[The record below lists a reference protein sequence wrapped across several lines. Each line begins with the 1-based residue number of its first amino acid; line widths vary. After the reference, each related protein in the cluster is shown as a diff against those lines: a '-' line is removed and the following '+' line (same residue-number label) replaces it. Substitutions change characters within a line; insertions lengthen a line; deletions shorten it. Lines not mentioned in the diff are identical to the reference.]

1 MTKIWPLLTILRV
14 WIILALRK
22 SATWPTYPG
31 GVDMDIRLVNLRLR
45 RAFGGRVRAEER
57 DGCVFVSGELAD
69 WGDVVRACQMCA
81 RPHSRRHVVNDI
93 KFTGGEDAPMRM
105 PAVSDDALE
114 GQRPDVLIIG
124 GGISGASIARELTRW
139 NLGVLLAEKE
149 PDLAMQASGRNDGEV
164 HPGIDLGRGSMKH
177 KYIRRG
183 NAMYTDICRQ
193 LDVPFT
199 RPGQYVCF
207 RQGFLRPAAEA
218 YVLKRR
224 FIDGISDSR
233 IISGKKLRELAP
245 ALNGDFKF
253 AISNPDSGCVCP
265 YGLTIAY
272 GENAAANGARVSLN
286 TAVTGME
293 TENGRIRSVH
303 TNRGTV
309 YPGIVI
315 NAAGVFAEE
324 IARMAG
330 DRFYSIHPRRGTNS
344 ILDKKAGAY
353 FHAIASAKLVQSR
366 KTHSKGGGILHTVDD
381 NLLVGP
387 DAVETFEKENYATDA
402 ESIERVFKKQR
413 ITMPELKKSD
423 VITYFTGVRA
433 ATFEEDFI
441 IERGRA
447 VENLIHVA
455 GIQSPGLTT
464 APAVAQDTAKLAVS
478 MLEETGPVLKNPHFN
493 PVRHGIPALR
503 KMDDGERSRMIR
515 ENPDYGVIVCRC
527 EEISRGEI
535 LDALRAPISVPTL
548 DGVKKRVRPG
558 MGRCQGG
565 FCSPLVTDIIAEF
578 LGESPEKVK
587 KSTDGSNITFG
598 PTKGGDGR

>member
-1 MTKIWPLLTILRV
+1 M
-14 WIILALRK
+14 
-22 SATWPTYPG
+22 G
-31 GVDMDIRLVNLRLR
+31 IRHMNMRLR

-57 DGCVFVSGELAD
+57 DGCIFVSGELESWA
-69 WGDVVRACQMCA
+69 DVVRACQMCA
-81 RPHSRRHVVNDI
+81 RPHSERHVVNDI
-93 KFTGGEDAPMRM
+93 KFTGGADAPMRA
-105 PAVSDDALE
+105 PAFTDGALE
-114 GQRPDVLIIG
+114 GASPDVLVIG

-139 NLGVLLAEKE
+139 NIDVLLADKE

-164 HPGIDLGRGSMKH
+164 HPGVDLGRGSLKH
-177 KYIRRG
+177 KYVRRG
-183 NAMYTDICRQ
+183 NAMYSGVCRQ

-207 RQGFLRPAAEA
+207 RQGFLLPAAEVYA
-218 YVLKRR
+218 LWRR
-224 FIDGISDSR
+224 FADGISDTR
-233 IISGKKLRELAP
+233 VISGKKLKEKEP
-245 ALNGDFKF
+245 ALNRDFKF
-253 AISNPDSGCVCP
+253 ALVNPVSGCVCP

-272 GENAAANGARVSLN
+272 GENAVTNGARVSLN
-286 TAVTGME
+286 TAVTGMDV
-293 TENGRIRSVH
+293 ENGRITAVR

-309 YPGIVI
+309 YPRLVI

-324 IARMAG
+324 IAKMAG

-344 ILDKKAGAY
+344 ILDRRAGAY
-353 FHAIASAKLVQSR
+353 FDAIASVKLLQGRGV
-366 KTHSKGGGILHTVDD
+366 HSKGGGILHTVDD

-402 ESIERVFKKQR
+402 ESIRRVFQKQK
-413 ITMPELKKSD
+413 ITMPQLSEAD

-441 IERGRA
+441 IERGRRT
-447 VENLIHVA
+447 ENLIHIA

-464 APAVAQDTAKLAVS
+464 APAVAEDAAKMAVS
-478 MLEETGPVLKNPHFN
+478 ILEEERPVLKNPHFD
-493 PVRHGIPALR
+493 PVRHGVPALR
-503 KMDDGERSRMIR
+503 KMSDAERAKMIR
-515 ENPDYGVIVCRC
+515 ENPDYGVVVCRC

-578 LGESPEKVK
+578 LGEPAYDVK
-587 KSTDGSNITFG
+587 KSTDGSNIAFG
-598 PTKGGDGR
+598 PTKRGEAR